1 MTKAGAD
8 KIIAAAAI
16 AVLIAQIVGLP
27 GYPLAG
33 IVAFLAVRA
42 ASPLTASVSLRLAAG
57 GVLGALLGVFAGQFG
72 AWNGILAG
80 LAVLVTVVI
89 LAWAGWSEALP
100 VSAASAL
107 TAAAASAGLGI
118 WDAAWKM
125 AAAALIGVGSG
136 LLVGLIY
143 KPARQLNTEMI
154 EEKSERMIRALLH
167 FIILD
172 LETKRIM
179 RPPIVDEQMRE
190 ISEYIRRGRQE
201 RERERKFRKMQGI
214 RSIDVYQVLEAML
227 ARIGDMVRV
236 LVQNPLEEEDYVF
249 SIKMLKL
256 ITRFQE
262 RVARGKRLNLAV
274 IRRALERKRAE
285 LRQDAG
291 DGEGLYHLCTLAL
304 DYLVELE
311 RLNLELKR

>member
-1 MTKAGAD
+1 VTKAGAD

-16 AVLIAQIVGLP
+16 AVLIAQLVGLP

-33 IVAFLAVRA
+33 IVAFLAVQA
-42 ASPLTASVSLRLAAG
+42 ASSLSASVSLRLAAG
-57 GVLGALLGVFAGQFG
+57 GAAGAFLGVFAGQFG
-72 AWNGILAG
+72 GWSGILAV
-80 LAVLVTVVI
+80 LAVLVAAAI
-89 LAWAGWSEALP
+89 LAWAGCSEALP
-100 VSAASAL
+100 VAAASAL
-107 TAAAASAGLGI
+107 MACAASAGMDSGE
-118 WDAAWKM
+118 AAWKM
-125 AAAALIGVGSG
+125 VLSALIGVGSG
-136 LLVGLIY
+136 LLVSLIY

-154 EEKSERMIRALLH
+154 EEKAERMIRALLH

-179 RPPIVDEQMRE
+179 RPPIVDEQVRE
-190 ISEYIRRGRQE
+190 ISDYIRRGKEE
-201 RERERKFRKMQGI
+201 RDGEGKFRKLQGI
-214 RSIDVYQVLEAML
+214 LPGDAFQVLEAML

-274 IRRALERKRAE
+274 IRRALEHKRAE